1 VTRRPF
7 CRIVRIVNDVGPWGE
22 GVQRAFVDMDAIE
35 LADVDTEPRL
45 VQDRRTGEQF
55 DAGELAR
62 RSVA

>member
-1 VTRRPF
+1 
-7 CRIVRIVNDVGPWGE
+7 
-22 GVQRAFVDMDAIE
+22 MDAIE